1 MLTLVS
7 HTKRGREMNREEL
20 KKIIRSN
27 DLVAMGRAIESG
39 VLKSKTLRDGTAVT
53 WIAKPRKNRR

>member
-1 MLTLVS
+1 
-7 HTKRGREMNREEL
+7 MNREEL